1 MIEIVRKRTI
11 NSKKH
16 SKKSFVFFKSKY
28 HATWNISE
36 EPPMKEMLWQILF
49 RFFYGTEKI
58 PKTENNYCLWFVYI
72 INRTKLIFWNP
83 LNSLTSQDALL
94 PYSHTP
100 NLLEYKNT
108 TTMCVGVQLQPYEFS
123 LKLLNLLLKIVFRQI
138 GLSHFQMNI
147 PINVHQGQFSLRH
160 WN

>member
-36 EPPMKEMLWQILF
+36 EPPMIEMLWQILF

-58 PKTENNYCLWFVYI
+58 PKTENIYCLWFVYI
-72 INRTKLIFWNP
+72 INRTKLIFYSKIHELQRSANAENP
-83 LNSLTSQDALL
+83 LNSLTSQVALL
-94 PYSHTP
+94 SYSHTP
-100 NLLEYKNT
+100 NLLKYNNT
-108 TTMCVGVQLQPYEFS
+108 TTMCVGVQF
-123 LKLLNLLLKIVFRQI
+123 
-138 GLSHFQMNI
+138 
-147 PINVHQGQFSLRH
+147 
-160 WN
+160 